1 RRPGRVHERREV
13 IDPEGAGGRR
23 ALRRGPPLRDV
34 GSGDTGRAPR
44 DGREGAR
51 DRYGRL
57 HPQAAAPPGR
67 VVPGDTRGGGRGR
80 RPAPRHRRVA
90 PGVGGTEA
98 RRRVRARRP
107 RDRGPA
113 GAPGL
118 QQGGPAHARRGG
130 RAARARRR
138 ALPGA
143 RRLRV
148 GRRGRRARGA
158 PRAAA
163 RTPPR
168 RTPRSRPQDPC
179 GGRRSPRDRL
189 QGGRGARKG
198 RDRKRDPG
206 PGPAARAGARTAAS
220 TARDRSERDGMTG
233 RRDRI
238 AIIGPGRMG
247 LALGAALVQA
257 DAVERIDF
265 FGRDEGPP
273 PHPIFE
279 TGSGRIEYRGPL
291 SRLPDATSAVILAVP
306 DEKLVE
312 VAYGL
317 ATFGPAPAGC
327 VALHLAGAISTD
339 VLAPLHAVGYE
350 IGS

>member
-1 RRPGRVHERREV
+1 
-13 IDPEGAGGRR
+13 
-23 ALRRGPPLRDV
+23 
-34 GSGDTGRAPR
+34 
-44 DGREGAR
+44 
-51 DRYGRL
+51 
-57 HPQAAAPPGR
+57 
-67 VVPGDTRGGGRGR
+67 
-80 RPAPRHRRVA
+80 
-90 PGVGGTEA
+90 
-98 RRRVRARRP
+98 
-107 RDRGPA
+107 
-113 GAPGL
+113 
-118 QQGGPAHARRGG
+118 
-130 RAARARRR
+130 
-138 ALPGA
+138 
-143 RRLRV
+143 
-148 GRRGRRARGA
+148 
-158 PRAAA
+158 
-163 RTPPR
+163 
-168 RTPRSRPQDPC
+168 
-179 GGRRSPRDRL
+179 
-189 QGGRGARKG
+189 
-198 RDRKRDPG
+198 
-206 PGPAARAGARTAAS
+206 
-220 TARDRSERDGMTG
+220 MTG

-350 IGS
+350 IGSMHPLQSVADPWSGGGRLAEAGFALAGQPGALAVGRRLVRALGGRPFVIPPTLRPLYHAAATYASNYLVALIAVAARLMQSAGVDQEDALPAMLHLVRGTLDNLEQLGPAAALTGPIARGDVDTVRLHLARLSDEDRALYCALGRETVRLARAAGLDPGRAVTLESLLAIE